1 MATFIYRARTFQ
13 GELIK
18 KGIVEAPN
26 EQAASDELRDRKLI
40 VLQIRERSTS
50 SLVHTIREVF
60 NQVSARDLTFFSRQ
74 LAVLISATI
83 PVVRSL
89 RILTRQTANT
99 YFKRVIADVAAEV
112 DGGAKLSQALAKY
125 PRVFD
130 QFFIHMIRSG
140 ETTGRLDQVFDYLAT
155 QKEKDYSLASRVK
168 GALIYPAFIVT
179 VMIAVGILMMVYV
192 VPPISDILEQSG
204 AHIPLTTQ
212 ILMGLSSFL
221 QIFWW
226 LVILI
231 LAIVIVGIS
240 IYIRTPSGRYAF
252 DYLKIRLPIFGKI
265 YQRIVLGRFSI
276 SLSSLLASGVP
287 LTISLT
293 IVADIVNNTVY
304 HTLITKTVKEVE
316 SGNAISTIFLRS
328 PVIPPMVAQMM
339 NVGEETGKLD
349 EILEKLGSFY
359 SQEVDAALA
368 VLTSLI
374 EPIVIICLG
383 IGAFIMISGILVPI
397 YNATTAVA

>member
-18 KGIVEAPN
+18 KGLVEAPS
-26 EQAASDELRDRKLI
+26 EQVASDELRDRKLI

-50 SLVHTIREVF
+50 SLVHSVRELF
-60 NQVSARDLTFFSRQ
+60 NRVSARDLTFFSRQ
-74 LAVLISATI
+74 FAVLIGATI

-89 RILTRQTANT
+89 RILTRQTANA

-112 DGGAKLSQALAKY
+112 DGGAKLSQALAKF

-130 QFFIHMIRSG
+130 PFFVHMIRAG

-155 QKEKDYSLASRVK
+155 QKEKDYSLVSRVK
-168 GALIYPAFIVT
+168 GALVYPAFIIT
-179 VMIAVGILMMVYV
+179 VMIAVGILMIVYV
-192 VPPISDILEQSG
+192 IPPISDILEQSD
-204 AHIPLTTQ
+204 AAIPFTTQ
-212 ILMGLSSFL
+212 ILIGLSGF
-221 QIFWW
+221 IKAFWW

-231 LAIVIVGIS
+231 LALTIVGIS
-240 IYIRTPSGRYAF
+240 TYIRTPSGRYAF

-276 SLSSLLASGVP
+276 SLSSLLSSGVP
-287 LTISLT
+287 LPTSLL
-293 IVADIVNNTVY
+293 IVADIVDNTVY

-316 SGNAISTIFLRS
+316 SGNAISTVFLRS

-349 EILEKLGSFY
+349 EILKKLGSFY
-359 SQEVDAALA
+359 AQEVDASLA

-374 EPIVIICLG
+374 EPIVIIALG
-383 IGAFIMISGILVPI
+383 IGAFIMVSGILVPI
-397 YNATTAVA
+397 YNATTAIA

>member
-18 KGIVEAPN
+18 KGLVEAPS
-26 EQAASDELRDRKLI
+26 EQVASDELRDRKLI

-50 SLVHTIREVF
+50 SLVHAIRELF
-60 NQVSARDLTFFSRQ
+60 NRVSARDLTFFSRQ
-74 LAVLISATI
+74 FAVLIGATI

-89 RILTRQTANT
+89 RILTRQTTNA

-112 DGGAKLSQALAKY
+112 DGGAKLSQALAKF

-130 QFFIHMIRSG
+130 PFFVHMIRAG

-155 QKEKDYSLASRVK
+155 QKEKDYSLVSRVK
-168 GALIYPAFIVT
+168 GALVYPAFIIT
-179 VMIAVGILMMVYV
+179 VMIAVGILMIIYV
-192 VPPISDILEQSG
+192 IPPISDILEQSD
-204 AHIPLTTQ
+204 AAIPFTTQ
-212 ILMGLSSFL
+212 ILIGLSSF
-221 QIFWW
+221 IKVFWW

-231 LAIVIVGIS
+231 LALAIVS
-240 IYIRTPSGRYAF
+240 MSAYIRTPSGRYAF

-276 SLSSLLASGVP
+276 SLSSLLSSGVP
-287 LTISLT
+287 LPTSLL
-293 IVADIVNNTVY
+293 IVADIVDNTVY

-316 SGNAISTIFLRS
+316 SGNAISTVFLRS

-349 EILEKLGSFY
+349 EILKKLGSFY
-359 SQEVDAALA
+359 AQEVDASLA

-374 EPIVIICLG
+374 EPIVIIALG
-383 IGAFIMISGILVPI
+383 IGAFIMVSGILVPI
-397 YNATTAVA
+397 YNATTSIA

>member
-18 KGIVEAPN
+18 KGLVEAPS
-26 EQAASDELRDRKLI
+26 EQVASDELRDRKLI

-50 SLVHTIREVF
+50 SLIHAIRELF
-60 NQVSARDLTFFSRQ
+60 NRVSARDLTFFSRQ
-74 LAVLISATI
+74 FAVLIGATI

-89 RILTRQTANT
+89 RILTRQTANA

-112 DGGAKLSQALAKY
+112 DGGAKLSQALAKF

-130 QFFIHMIRSG
+130 PFFVHMIRAG

-155 QKEKDYSLASRVK
+155 QKEKDYSLVSRVK
-168 GALIYPAFIVT
+168 GALVYPAFIIT
-179 VMIAVGILMMVYV
+179 VMIAVGILMIIYV
-192 VPPISDILEQSG
+192 IPPISDILEQSD
-204 AHIPLTTQ
+204 AAIPFTTQ
-212 ILMGLSSFL
+212 ILIGLSSF
-221 QIFWW
+221 IKVFWW

-231 LAIVIVGIS
+231 LALAIVS
-240 IYIRTPSGRYAF
+240 MSAYIRTPSGRYAF

-276 SLSSLLASGVP
+276 SLSSLLSSGVP
-287 LTISLT
+287 LPTSLL
-293 IVADIVNNTVY
+293 IVADIVDNTVY

-316 SGNAISTIFLRS
+316 SGNAISTVFLRS

-349 EILEKLGSFY
+349 EILKKLGSFY
-359 SQEVDAALA
+359 AQEVDASLA

-374 EPIVIICLG
+374 EPIVIIALG
-383 IGAFIMISGILVPI
+383 IGAFIMVSGILVPI
-397 YNATTAVA
+397 YNATTSIA